1 MTYWLLVSML
11 CLDWTD
17 DWCSVR
23 QPVVS
28 IWATE
33 AECVQAADLAVQDL
47 YSFCVYAEEV
57 KFW

>member
-11 CLDWTD
+11 CLDWTG
-17 DWCSVR
+17 DWCTVR
-23 QPVVS
+23 QPEVS

-33 AECVQAADLAVQDL
+33 AECRTQAALTVQDL
-47 YSFCVYAEEV
+47 YSFCAQVEEV